1 MSQIGLMN
9 YRLKSNSGRERKERA
24 AMKFSKKAKYLLT
37 HFLMAFALIC
47 VGVIAIWQILP
58 VVIIT
63 PRERMQQELARELGV
78 EIKDYPYPVSFPSGY
93 FYAVLK
99 PGMSVTE
106 VHQIVKGYE
115 KVVNCGNVSEI
126 YYYFSTEVEQAK
138 RFKIVYDNNGKFLRF
153 EGEEDD
159 SRTLQTDGCI
169 PGLIEE

>member
-1 MSQIGLMN
+1 MVQIEKRGT
-9 YRLKSNSGRERKERA
+9 
-24 AMKFSKKAKYLLT
+24 MKFSKNAKQLLT
-37 HFLMAFALIC
+37 HSLIAFALIC
-47 VGVIAIWQILP
+47 VGVIAIWRILP
-58 VVIIT
+58 AMIIT
-63 PRERMQQELARELGV
+63 PRERMQQELAKELGV

-99 PGMSVTE
+99 PGMSVAE

-126 YYYFSTEVEQAK
+126 YYYFSAEVEQAK
-138 RFKIVYDNNGKFLRF
+138 RFKIVYDNDGKFSRF

-169 PGLIEE
+169 PGLMDE

>member
-1 MSQIGLMN
+1 MN
-9 YRLKSNSGRERKERA
+9 
-24 AMKFSKKAKYLLT
+24 FSRKAKQLST
-37 HFLMAFALIC
+37 HFLVAFALIF

-58 VVIIT
+58 AVIIT
-63 PRERMQQELARELGV
+63 PRERMQQELAKELGV

-93 FYAVLK
+93 FYTVLK
-99 PGMSVTE
+99 PGMSVAE

-126 YYYFSTEVEQAK
+126 YYYFSAEVEQAK
-138 RFKIVYDNNGKFLRF
+138 RFKIVYDNDGKFLRF

-159 SRTLQTDGCI
+159 SRTLQTYGCI